1 MYNHTGLQGRLTAD
15 PELRYT
21 QQGTAITSFT
31 LASDTGRKTK
41 DGKKITNFIECV
53 AWRAQAE
60 FVCKYLS
67 KGRLVLVEG
76 ELTSRNY
83 PRETEKCLF
92 VMCGVEGFN
101 NNKDHFND
109 AYEAI
114 LDYMVGEAQKVGLKA
129 KQLTEITGVQM
140 WGHWFSKSQFTP
152 IPEWHYKK
160 LQQAFK
166 GRAFSLP
173 HDQVMK
179 LRNKPSEAYQSMK
192 AEAMELRAFFDNTHN
207 DSDEHDIMTD
217 VWRFPI
223 TNTAE
228 RDDAGGHAT
237 PKPIALCER
246 AILSSSRPGELVVDF
261 FGGSGSTLIACEN
274 TGRTCAMIELEPKW
288 CDVIV
293 RRYIKTTG
301 DNNVRC
307 VRQGRELPREEIAA
321 IFEPDEEGGEQE

>member
-1 MYNHTGLQGRLTAD
+1 MWAQTRMTVLLIF
-15 PELRYT
+15 L
-21 QQGTAITSFT
+21 
-31 LASDTGRKTK
+31 K
-41 DGKKITNFIECV
+41 GKFESAFDHFVHVVV
-53 AWRAQAE
+53 AVFSESAAE
-60 FVCKYLS
+60 DDFPVPV
-67 KGRLVLVEG
+67 GQRLVAFVKFRVALVI
-76 ELTSRNY
+76 
-83 PRETEKCLF
+83 
-92 VMCGVEGFN
+92 V
-101 NNKDHFND
+101 
-109 AYEAI
+109 
-114 LDYMVGEAQKVGLKA
+114 
-129 KQLTEITGVQM
+129 
-140 WGHWFSKSQFTP
+140 
-152 IPEWHYKK
+152 
-160 LQQAFK
+160 
-166 GRAFSLP
+166 
-173 HDQVMK
+173 
-179 LRNKPSEAYQSMK
+179 
-192 AEAMELRAFFDNTHN
+192 
-207 DSDEHDIMTD
+207 DIMTD

>member
-1 MYNHTGLQGRLTAD
+1 
-15 PELRYT
+15 
-21 QQGTAITSFT
+21 
-31 LASDTGRKTK
+31 
-41 DGKKITNFIECV
+41 
-53 AWRAQAE
+53 
-60 FVCKYLS
+60 
-67 KGRLVLVEG
+67 
-76 ELTSRNY
+76 
-83 PRETEKCLF
+83 
-92 VMCGVEGFN
+92 
-101 NNKDHFND
+101 
-109 AYEAI
+109 
-114 LDYMVGEAQKVGLKA
+114 
-129 KQLTEITGVQM
+129 
-140 WGHWFSKSQFTP
+140 
-152 IPEWHYKK
+152 
-160 LQQAFK
+160 
-166 GRAFSLP
+166 
-173 HDQVMK
+173 
-179 LRNKPSEAYQSMK
+179 
-192 AEAMELRAFFDNTHN
+192 
-207 DSDEHDIMTD
+207 MTD

-261 FGGSGSTLIACEN
+261 FGGSGSTLMACEN